1 MALPFRDRDDA
12 ARQLASALER
22 YRESRPVVL
31 AIPCGGVAI
40 GRVIADAFDG
50 ELDVVLVRKLG
61 APGNPELAIGAVDE
75 RGLTMLNEYARWA
88 DVDEAYIAEEAKRQ
102 LALIRIRRA
111 RYGAGESSPDLA
123 GRTVIV
129 VDDGL
134 ATGSTM
140 IAALKA
146 ARAQGPAQLIC
157 ALPVAA
163 RDSLAHVSRFADAV
177 VCLATPSPF
186 RAVGRYYRNFAAVDD
201 AQVIDMLSP
210 SHVTADLLRSTV
222 EIRVGAVLLEGD
234 LVSPPHAR
242 GLVIVADGSGSSRA
256 NPRNRSVA
264 TALNARGFATL
275 MLELL
280 TEKED
285 RDRNAQFDIPLLAHR
300 LHAGVQWSRAHADVH
315 ELPLGLLGASTGAA
329 AALVVAADRTGDIAA
344 VVSWSGRPDLAGVQ
358 RLARVQAPTLLIAG
372 GADDAVLY
380 LNRIARAAMRAT
392 VELAVI
398 PDATDRIE
406 EAGALDHAASRAG
419 DWFVRWLDA
428 SVAMPRSASG

>member
-12 ARQLASALER
+12 ARQLASALEP
-22 YRESRPVVL
+22 YKASRPVVL

-40 GRVIADAFDG
+40 G
-50 ELDVVLVRKLG
+50 RKLG

-88 DVDEAYIAEEAKRQ
+88 GVDEAYIQEEAKRQ

-111 RYGAGESSPDLA
+111 RYGSGDAGPDLA

-146 ARAQGPAQLIC
+146 ARAQLPAQLVC

-163 RDSLAHVSRFADAV
+163 RDSLAHVARFADAV

-186 RAVGRYYRNFAAVDD
+186 RAVSRYYSNFPAVDD
-201 AQVIDMLSP
+201 AQVVALLAPSQPAAGLS
-210 SHVTADLLRSTV
+210 RSAV
-222 EIRVGAVLLEGD
+222 EIRVADVLLDAD
-234 LVSPPHAR
+234 LASPAHAR
-242 GLVIVADGSGSSRA
+242 GLVILADGSGSSRA
-256 NPRNRSVA
+256 NSRNRSVA
-264 TALNARGFATL
+264 TELNARGFVTL
-275 MLELL
+275 ILDLL
-280 TEKED
+280 TERED
-285 RDRNAQFDIPLLAHR
+285 RDRNAHLDIPLLAQR
-300 LHAGVQWSRAHADVH
+300 LQAAVQWARAHADEH
-315 ELPLGLLGASTGAA
+315 ALPFGLFGAGTGSA

-398 PDATDRIE
+398 PNATNRIE
-406 EAGALDHAASRAG
+406 EPGALEQAASRAG
-419 DWFVRWLDA
+419 DWFARWLDGSA
-428 SVAMPRSASG
+428 AMPRSASG